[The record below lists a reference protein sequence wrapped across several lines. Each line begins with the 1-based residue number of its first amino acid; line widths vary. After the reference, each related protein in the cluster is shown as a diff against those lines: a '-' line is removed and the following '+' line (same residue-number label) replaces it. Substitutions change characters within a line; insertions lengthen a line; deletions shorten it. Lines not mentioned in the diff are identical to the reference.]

1 MGEISYSTAMPTPSS
16 GPESAGLRW
25 NRGAVSDAVRALLPL
40 TPPVPLFG
48 LVFGLA
54 VVDTGAVGSVAGW
67 ASSLLVFGGASQ
79 LAAVVVLDAGGT
91 VVVAIGTILVVNARH
106 LMYSAALRSRFLD
119 APRWFRWVGPYLLVD
134 QLYAITEPRPD
145 DDPLDYRLTHYLAGG
160 LYWVGWWTVSV
171 AAGVILGLTVG
182 DVIPDSWSLEFSVP
196 LLFLGLLVNAVRDRP
211 GLVAAVTSGSVAL
224 LARDLQPAGT
234 GLLVAALAGLAMAA
248 VVDRTSSSPTGV
260 GSSESSTGGD
270 VS

>member
-1 MGEISYSTAMPTPSS
+1 MPSPSS
-16 GPESAGLRW
+16 GPVSPGLWR
-25 NRGAVSDAVRALLPL
+25 NRAAVSDAVRALLPL

-48 LVFGLA
+48 LVLGLA
-54 VVDTGAVGSVAGW
+54 IVETSEVGTVAGW

-79 LAAVVVLDAGGT
+79 LAAVVVLDAGGA
-91 VVVAIGTILVVNARH
+91 VLVAIGTILVVNARH
-106 LMYSAALRSRFLD
+106 MMYSAALRSRFLD
-119 APRWFRWVGPYLLVD
+119 APRWFRWVAPYLLVD

-211 GLVAAVTSGSVAL
+211 GLAAAITSGLVAL
-224 LARDLQPAGT
+224 LARDLQPPGS
-234 GLLVAALAGLAMAA
+234 GLLVAAVAGLAMAA
-248 VVDRTSSSPTGV
+248 VVDRTSTAPPADGGRSCQA
-260 GSSESSTGGD
+260 STGEA
-270 VS
+270 S